1 MLAWYLLLLL
11 VVSPIS
17 FLLYGWDK
25 RMARLG
31 NTAGKSNDH
40 RVRRIPERTLHSI
53 DAVGGWPG
61 GLCGQQFFRHK
72 TRKTEFQIRF
82 WMTVVIHVGTVA
94 FLTLN

>member
-25 RMARLG
+25 RMAQAG
-31 NTAGKSNDH
+31 GKSGDR
-40 RVRRIPERTLHSI
+40 RVRRIPEKTLHSV
-53 DAVGGWPG
+53 DAIGGWPG

-82 WMTVVIHVGTVA
+82 WLTVVIHLGTVA
-94 FLTLN
+94 FLILD

>member
-25 RMARLG
+25 RMAQ
-31 NTAGKSNDH
+31 TSGKSNNRH
-40 RVRRIPERTLHSI
+40 VRRIPEKTLHSV
-53 DAVGGWPG
+53 DAIGGWPG

-82 WMTVVIHVGTVA
+82 WLTVVIHLGAVA
-94 FLTLN
+94 FLILD